1 MLQRLNTRERLLNY
15 LDLSDTLMIRIKTLA
30 LLASLRAQILES
42 L

>member
-1 MLQRLNTRERLLNY
+1 LLNY